1 MVQCRRVR
9 RALTLSLLV
18 APLAAYAQPVGR
30 TVTIGYLGNSSPSLE
45 ANLVEAFRDG
55 LRQLGYVEGRNL
67 IITYQW
73 AEGYQE
79 RSAALAA
86 ELVRLKPD
94 VIFTAGTPGTLAA
107 KQATPSIPIV
117 AAIVGD
123 PVTSGLMSSLAKPGG
138 NVTGLATLNEALERK
153 RLEIF
158 KEAVPKLSRVAVL
171 LNPANPFTAIAWKGT
186 QSAAETLGVK
196 LLPVEARGPNDLD
209 HALATIETTHPDGL
223 ISPTISC
230 SPIGRRLWNS

>member
-1 MVQCRRVR
+1 
-9 RALTLSLLV
+9 
-18 APLAAYAQPVGR
+18 
-30 TVTIGYLGNSSPSLE
+30 
-45 ANLVEAFRDG
+45 
-55 LRQLGYVEGRNL
+55 EGRNL

-86 ELVRLKPD
+86 ELVRLQPD

-107 KQATPSIPIV
+107 KQATQSIPIV

-123 PVTSGLMSSLAKPGG
+123 PVASGLVSSLAKPGG

-158 KEAVPKLSRVAVL
+158 KEAVPKLSRVAAL
-171 LNPANPFTAIAWKGT
+171 LNPANPFTTIAWKGT
-186 QSAAETLGVK
+186 QSAAEALGVK

-209 HALATIETTHPDGL
+209 HALATIGTARPDGL
-223 ISPTISC
+223 ILIPDHFLFTYRA
-230 SPIGRRLWNS
+230 PIVEFMTTNRLPGIFTWSEIVREGGLMAY